1 MEFNFDSL
9 DPTQFE
15 EFCYDVLLSLTPA
28 HLDWRKGTPLGSSP
42 SDQGRDLEAIF
53 HRTDIDGSKF
63 TEKWNIECKHY
74 DKGVPPE
81 KLQGALSWAHSTRPD
96 VLLIIASGYLSN
108 ACKNYLEQYVEN
120 NKPPFRIVIWE
131 RQKLE
136 SLTSGN
142 KALRAKYGLEK
153 ELSFMKLINNYH
165 AEYSLKANYNT
176 LPFFLEALDELDPA
190 LRDEVFYE
198 AYFTT
203 IGPRFRE
210 HKNDQESLHDC
221 MLDEVNYRSYK
232 KKLLS
237 MRHIPSGYVSTTVTQ
252 ALASM
257 FTGSD
262 ITNIKQVQD
271 NWDAFIQHVSKV
283 RKEKDLSFMK
293 AKRNALAED
302 VMKRYERYNHFCN
315 TFVRKLLSETRSI

>member
-15 EFCYDVLLSLTPA
+15 EFCYEVLLSLEPA

-53 HRTDIDGSKF
+53 HKTDIDGSKF
-63 TEKWNIECKHY
+63 NERWNIECKHY
-74 DKGVPPE
+74 NKGVPPE

-136 SLTSGN
+136 TLTSGH
-142 KALRAKYGLEK
+142 KVLRAKYGLVK

-165 AEYSLKANYNT
+165 AEYSLKSTYNT
-176 LPFFLEALDELDPA
+176 LPFFIEALDELDPE

-210 HKNDQESLHDC
+210 PKNGQESLRDC
-221 MLDEVNYRSYK
+221 MIDNVDYYTFK
-232 KKLLS
+232 KKLSS
-237 MRHIPSGYVSTTVTQ
+237 MRYVPSGFVVAIVTQ

-262 ITNIKQVQD
+262 ITNIKKIQD
-271 NWDAFIQHVSKV
+271 NWDAFLKDLSLV
-283 RKEKDLSFMK
+283 RKEENLEYMR
-293 AKRNALAED
+293 AKRYAVEEE
-302 VMKRYERYNHFCN
+302 VKGRYERYNHFCN
-315 TFVRKLLSETRSI
+315 TFVRKLLSETRAI

>member
-1 MEFNFDSL
+1 
-9 DPTQFE
+9 
-15 EFCYDVLLSLTPA
+15 
-28 HLDWRKGTPLGSSP
+28 
-42 SDQGRDLEAIF
+42 
-53 HRTDIDGSKF
+53 
-63 TEKWNIECKHY
+63 
-74 DKGVPPE
+74 VPPE
-81 KLQGALSWAHSTRPD
+81 KLQGALSWAHSTRPE

-136 SLTSGN
+136 TLTSGN
-142 KALRAKYGLEK
+142 KIIRAKYGLVK

-165 AEYSLKANYNT
+165 AEYSLKSTYNT
-176 LPFFLEALDELDPA
+176 LPFFIEAMDKLDPD

-210 HKNDQESLHDC
+210 PKNSQETVRDC
-221 MLDEVNYRSYK
+221 MVDCVDYNSYK
-232 KKLLS
+232 KRLS
-237 MRHIPSGYVSTTVTQ
+237 AMRHIPTGYVVATVSQ

-262 ITNIKQVQD
+262 ITRIEEIQS
-271 NWDAFIQHVSKV
+271 NWDVFLKELGIQKD
-283 RKEKDLSFMK
+283 EKDLERFQQ
-293 AKRNALAED
+293 KRDGLAEE
-302 VMKRYERYNHFCN
+302 VKERYERYNHFCN
-315 TFVRKLLSETRSI
+315 TFVRKLLSETRAI